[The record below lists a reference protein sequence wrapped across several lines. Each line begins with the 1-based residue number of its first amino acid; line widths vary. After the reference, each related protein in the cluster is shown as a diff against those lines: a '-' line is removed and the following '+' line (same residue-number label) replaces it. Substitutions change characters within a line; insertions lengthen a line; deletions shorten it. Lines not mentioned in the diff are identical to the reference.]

1 MKKNKGFSKSRV
13 RMTGVSLIEVAVSV
27 LILSIGALGLAGVQ
41 ISAKRAGHE
50 ALQRTVAAS
59 LATELIERMRANP
72 SVLDDYDTSATE
84 GVGLAM
90 RKLPAKP
97 GNECS
102 TKVSACTSTGL
113 AVWDLW
119 EWERAL
125 NGGTAIRAGV
135 AAGGLINPV
144 GCVTVVG
151 RQVTVVIAWRGSNN
165 LTDPNAGSGCGSGKY
180 EISPL
185 DANRQLLQITSYISE
200 V

>member
-1 MKKNKGFSKSRV
+1 MKTNKGFSKSRC
-13 RMTGVSLIEVAVSV
+13 RMRGVSLIEVAVSV

-72 SVLDDYDTSATE
+72 SVLDDYITT
-84 GVGLAM
+84 GVGSVIRA
-90 RKLPAKP
+90 LPTKP
-97 GNECS
+97 GNDCS
-102 TKVSACTSTGL
+102 TKASACTSAGL

-125 NGGTAIRAGV
+125 NGDTAIRAGV
-135 AAGGLINPV
+135 AAGGLISPV
-144 GCVTVVG
+144 GCVTVVN
-151 RQVTVVIAWRGSNN
+151 RLVTVAIAWRGSNN
-165 LTDPNAGSGCGSGKY
+165 LTDLNAGSGCGTGKY
-180 EISPL
+180 ETSPL